1 MPHQKARLMT
11 RPTLEAGAA
20 LCLAL
25 ALPLAQAQAPTPPT
39 PAVAPAPKWN
49 GYDEAADARADVT
62 RALAKARAEG
72 KKVIVVFGANWCPD
86 CRVLDQ
92 QMKEGRLK
100 ALVEREFVTVKVDV
114 GRFKKNLDLAEQ
126 FGVPLKKG
134 IPTLAV
140 LDAKGQAIYATLEG
154 EVGDARDMGEA
165 GLYKFFDRQW

>member
-1 MPHQKARLMT
+1 MI

-25 ALPLAQAQAPTPPT
+25 ALPLAQAQT
-39 PAVAPAPKWN
+39 PAAPQTPVAAPKWN
-49 GYDEAADARADVT
+49 GYDEAADARAEVA
-62 RALAKARAEG
+62 RALEKARAEG
-72 KKVIVVFGANWCPD
+72 KKVMVVFGANWCPD

-100 ALVEREFVTVKVDV
+100 TLVDREFVTVKVDV

-126 FGVPLKKG
+126 YGVPLKKG

-140 LDAKGQAIYATLEG
+140 LDAKGKAIYATLEG

-165 GLYKFFDRQW
+165 GLYKFFDRKW